1 MIDIAG
7 RKYRPHYSHNI
18 KENAMIDKNLLKK
31 DFSELLAGMEIGGRP
46 TAPQLH
52 DALSRAIM
60 KQAVPMMKASA
71 PKCRSASYLSA
82 EFLVG
87 RAIYNNILCLGLHDE
102 AEELLNSAGASLC
115 DLEEI
120 EDAAL
125 GNGGLGRLA
134 ACFLDSAA
142 SMRLPLTGYGIRYK
156 YGLFRQTIEN
166 GFQREY
172 ADDWTKFGDP
182 WSRRVDDDAVMVRFS
197 DLEVL
202 AVPYDM
208 PIFGYKNDFAGTLR
222 LWQAEAPQAF
232 DFDAFNNS
240 DFIGAF
246 RSQNAAQ
253 SISQVL
259 YPNDSTDEG
268 RVLRLRQ
275 EYFFSAAS
283 IADLVRKHVEAGRN
297 IGDFAQYNS
306 VQLNDTHP
314 TIAIPELIRVL
325 TKQFGLDFDKAM
337 EIAQKTFNYTNH
349 TIMSEAL
356 EKWGTGIMEKILPEV
371 YSIIL
376 RINEAFIADMY
387 RRGMPREKI
396 DQMKPVCSGTI
407 HMAKMAIY
415 CSSATNGVARIHTEI
430 LKHDALPEWYEL
442 YPERFQ
448 NKTNGITP
456 RRWIALCNP
465 ALSAQITGLLGSE
478 SWITDLSQLS
488 GLKKYADDKAQL
500 DRFAAIK
507 ADNKRALAAYI
518 AGHEGVSIDPDSIFD
533 IQIKR
538 LHEYKRQLLNA
549 FSILYIYYGIK
560 DGSIKDFAPTTF
572 IFGAKSAPGYAR
584 AKAIIKYIN
593 EIAALVNNDPEI
605 NGAIKVVFV
614 QNYNVSYAEKLVVAA
629 DISEQI
635 STAGTE
641 ASGTGNMK
649 FMLNG
654 TVTLGTYDGANV
666 EIAEEAGIENNYI
679 FGARVEE
686 LAEIM
691 PDYDPRRIYAENAKI
706 ARVLNTLI
714 DGTFSDGGNGS
725 FRELYYSLL
734 DGASWHKP
742 DHYYL
747 LGDLESY
754 VEAKLKANADYRDD
768 RDGFMKKC
776 WINMASAG
784 KFSSDRTIADYA
796 REIWKITPDK

>member
-1 MIDIAG
+1 
-7 RKYRPHYSHNI
+7 
-18 KENAMIDKNLLKK
+18 MIDKNILKA
-31 DFSELLAGMEIGGRP
+31 DFSANLAEVSANGAKP

-52 DALSRAIM
+52 DALAKAIM
-60 KQAVPMMKASA
+60 KQAVPMMEKSA
-71 PKCRSASYLSA
+71 PKGRSASYLSA

-102 AEELLNSAGASLC
+102 AETLLNSAGASLS

-142 SMRLPLTGYGIRYK
+142 SLKLPLTGYGIRYK
-156 YGLFRQTIEN
+156 YGLFKQTIEN

-182 WSRRVDDDAVMVRFS
+182 WSRRVEQDAITVHFS
-197 DLEVL
+197 DLDVL

-208 PIFGYKNDFAGTLR
+208 PVFGYKNDFAGTLR
-222 LWQAEAPQAF
+222 LWQAEAPQSF

-246 RSQNAAQ
+246 RNQNAAQ

-283 IADLVRKHVEAGRN
+283 IADLVRKHIAAGRDIN
-297 IGDFAQYNS
+297 DFALFNS

-325 TKQFGLDFDKAM
+325 TKQYGVSFDKAM

-387 RRGMPREKI
+387 RRGMPKNKI
-396 DQMKPVCSGTI
+396 EQMKPVCKGTI

-415 CSSATNGVARIHTEI
+415 CSSYTNGVARIHTEI

-465 ALSAQITGLLGSE
+465 KLSAQITELLGSE
-478 SWITDLSQLS
+478 AWITDLSQLKA
-488 GLKKYADDKAQL
+488 LEKYADDKAQVG
-500 DRFAAIK
+500 RFAEIK
-507 ADNKRALAAYI
+507 AENKRALAAYI
-518 AGHEGVSIDPDSIFD
+518 KEHEGVDISADSIFD

-549 FSILYIYYGIK
+549 FSILYIYFGIK

-593 EIAALVNNDPEI
+593 EIAALVNNDPDI

-686 LAEIM
+686 LAKIM
-691 PDYDPRRIYAENAKI
+691 PDYDPRKIYAENKKI
-706 ARVLNTLI
+706 ARVLDTLI

-725 FRELYYSLL
+725 FRELYYALL
-734 DGASWHKP
+734 DGASWHVP

-754 VEAKLKANADYRDD
+754 VEAKLSANADYRDRKD
-768 RDGFMKKC
+768 EFLKKC
-776 WINMASAG
+776 WINMACAG
-784 KFSSDRTIADYA
+784 KFSSDRTIEDYA
-796 REIWKITPDK
+796 KEIWKITPDN

>member
-1 MIDIAG
+1 
-7 RKYRPHYSHNI
+7 
-18 KENAMIDKNLLKK
+18 MIDKSTLKK
-31 DFSELLAGMEIGGRP
+31 DFHEYLSELCGNEKP

-52 DALSRAIM
+52 DALSRAVM
-60 KQAVPMMKASA
+60 KQAAPLMESSA
-71 PKCRSASYLSA
+71 PKGRSASYLSA

-87 RAIYNNILCLGLHDE
+87 RAVYNNLLCLGIHDE
-102 AEELLNSAGASLC
+102 AEEILNSAGASLC

-142 SMRLPLTGYGIRYK
+142 SMKLPLTGYGIRYK
-156 YGLFRQTIEN
+156 YGLFKQSIVD
-166 GFQREY
+166 GFQKEE

-182 WSRRVDDDAVMVRFS
+182 WSKRISSDAVKVHFS
-197 DLEVL
+197 TGDVM

-222 LWQAEAPQAF
+222 LWQAEPIHEF
-232 DFDAFNNS
+232 DFDAFNRQ
-240 DFIGAF
+240 DYM
-246 RSQNAAQ
+246 AACREQ
-253 SISQVL
+253 IEAENISRTL
-259 YPNDSTDEG
+259 YPNDDARPG
-268 RVLRLRQ
+268 KLLRLKQ

-283 IADLVRKHVEAGRN
+283 IHDLIRKHLKAGRK
-297 IGDFAQYNS
+297 IEDFAEYNTI
-306 VQLNDTHP
+306 QLNDTHP
-314 TIAIPELIRVL
+314 TISIPELIRVL
-325 TKQFGLDFDKAM
+325 TADYELPFDKAM

-356 EKWGTGIMEKILPEV
+356 EKWGVDLMEELLPEV
-371 YSIIL
+371 YAVIL
-376 RINEAFIADMY
+376 RINEYFIADMY
-387 RRGMPREKI
+387 RRSMPKDKI
-396 DQMKPVCSGTI
+396 TQMKPVSGGVV

-415 CSSATNGVARIHTEI
+415 CSSYTNGVAQIHTEI
-430 LKHDALPEWYEL
+430 LKHSALPEWYEL

-465 ALSAQITGLLGSE
+465 ELSAQITELLGGE
-478 SWITDLSQLS
+478 GWITDLSQLKA
-488 GLKKYADDKAQL
+488 LEKYADDPAQL
-500 DRFAAIK
+500 DRFSKIK
-507 ADNKRALAAYI
+507 AAKKAALAEYI
-518 AGHEGVSIDPDSIFD
+518 AEHERTSVDPDSIFD

-549 FSILYIYYGIK
+549 FSIMYIYFGIK
-560 DGSIKDFAPTTF
+560 DGSIKDFYPTTF

-593 EIAALVNNDPEI
+593 EIAALVNSDPEVKGLI
-605 NGAIKVVFV
+605 NVVFV
-614 QNYNVSYAEKLVVAA
+614 QNYNVSYAEKLVTAA

-666 EIAEEAGIENNYI
+666 EIVEEAGMENNYI

-686 LAEIM
+686 LEKIM
-691 PDYDPRRIYAENAKI
+691 PEYDPRKLYAENKKI
-706 ARVLNTLI
+706 ARVLDTLI
-714 DGTFSDGGNGS
+714 DGTFSDGGSGS
-725 FRELYYSLL
+725 FRELYYALL
-734 DGASWHKP
+734 DGASWHVP

-754 VEAKLKANADYRDD
+754 VEAKLKANADYRNN
-768 RDGFMKKC
+768 RNEFIRKC
-776 WINMASAG
+776 WINMCNAG

-796 REIWKITPDK
+796 RDIWKITPDK

>member
-1 MIDIAG
+1 
-7 RKYRPHYSHNI
+7 
-18 KENAMIDKNLLKK
+18 MIDKTLLKK
-31 DFSELLAGMEIGGRP
+31 DFTELLADMDIDGTP

-60 KQAVPMMKASA
+60 KQAVPMMKKSA
-71 PKCRSASYLSA
+71 PKGRSASYLSA

-156 YGLFRQTIEN
+156 YGLFKQTIEN

-182 WSRRVDDDAVMVRFS
+182 WSRRAESDAVTVHFS
-197 DLEVL
+197 TGDVI

-222 LWQAEAPQAF
+222 LWQAEPVNEF
-232 DFDAFNNS
+232 DFDAFNRQDYNEACRGQ
-240 DFIGAF
+240 IEAE
-246 RSQNAAQ
+246 N
-253 SISQVL
+253 ISRTL
-259 YPNDSTDEG
+259 YPNDDTRQG
-268 RVLRLRQ
+268 KLLRLKQ
-275 EYFFSAAS
+275 QYFFCAAS
-283 IADLVRKHVEAGRN
+283 IADLVRKHMRAGRN
-297 IGDFAQYNS
+297 IESFAEYNS
-306 VQLNDTHP
+306 IQLNDTHP
-314 TIAIPELIRVL
+314 TVSIPELIRVL
-325 TKQFGLDFDKAM
+325 TTSFEMPFEKALD
-337 EIAQKTFNYTNH
+337 IAKKTFNYTNH
-349 TIMSEAL
+349 TIMAEAL
-356 EKWGTGIMEKILPEV
+356 EKWGTDLMEELLPEI
-371 YSIIL
+371 YAIIL
-376 RINEAFIADMY
+376 RINEEFIADMY

-396 DQMKPVCSGTI
+396 DLMKPVSGGVV

-415 CSSATNGVARIHTEI
+415 CTSVTNGVARIHTEI

-465 ALSAQITGLLGSE
+465 ALSAQITELLGNE
-478 SWITDLSQLS
+478 NWITDLSQLKN
-488 GLKKYADDKAQL
+488 LKKYADDKTQL
-500 DRFAAIK
+500 ERFSAIK
-507 ADNKRALAAYI
+507 AENKRALADYI
-518 AGHEGVSIDPDSIFD
+518 AEHEGVSINPDSIFD

-560 DGSIKDFAPTTF
+560 DGSITNFTPTTF

-593 EIAALVNNDPEI
+593 EIAKLVNNDPEI
-605 NGAIKVVFV
+605 FGAIKVVFV
-614 QNYNVSYAEKLVVAA
+614 QNYNVSYAEKLVIAA
-629 DISEQI
+629 DVSEQI

-666 EIAEEAGIENNYI
+666 EIAEEAGIDNNYI

-691 PDYDPRRIYAENAKI
+691 PNYDPRRIYAENKKI

-747 LGDLESY
+747 LGDLKSY
-754 VEAKLKANADYRDD
+754 VEAKLKANADYREN
-768 RDGFMKKC
+768 REEFMKKC
-776 WINMASAG
+776 WINMSCAG

-796 REIWKITPDK
+796 REIWKITPDN

>member
-1 MIDIAG
+1 
-7 RKYRPHYSHNI
+7 
-18 KENAMIDKNLLKK
+18 MIDKDLLKK
-31 DFSELLAGMEIGGRP
+31 DFDEYLAELADGEKP

-52 DALSRAIM
+52 DALARSIM
-60 KQAVPMMKASA
+60 KQAAPVMAKSA
-71 PKCRSASYLSA
+71 PKGRSASYFSA

-87 RAIYNNILCLGLHDE
+87 RAVYNNLMCLGLLDDAE
-102 AEELLNSAGASLC
+102 ALLNSAGASLC
-115 DLEEI
+115 SLEEI

-142 SMRLPLTGYGIRYK
+142 SMKLPLTGYGIRYK
-156 YGLFRQTIEN
+156 YGLFKQSIVD
-166 GFQREY
+166 GFQKED

-182 WSRRVDDDAVMVRFS
+182 WSKRVEKDAVKVHFS
-197 DLEVL
+197 TGDVM

-208 PIFGYKNDFAGTLR
+208 PIFGYKNGFAGTLR
-222 LWQAEAPQAF
+222 LWQAEPVKEF
-232 DFDAFNNS
+232 DFDAFNRQ
-240 DFIGAF
+240 DYMEAC
-246 RSQNAAQ
+246 RAQ
-253 SISQVL
+253 IEAENISRTL
-259 YPNDSTDEG
+259 YPNDDARPG
-268 RVLRLRQ
+268 KLLRLKQ
-275 EYFFSAAS
+275 QYFFCAAS
-283 IADLVRKHVEAGRN
+283 LHDLLKKHLKAGRK
-297 IGDFAQYNS
+297 IEDFAEYNS
-306 VQLNDTHP
+306 IQLNDTHP
-314 TIAIPELIRVL
+314 TISIPELIRLLMTEYGVSFEKSL
-325 TKQFGLDFDKAM
+325 

-349 TIMSEAL
+349 TIMPEAL
-356 EKWGTGIMEKILPEV
+356 EKWGTDLMEELLPQV
-371 YSIIL
+371 YSVIL

-387 RRGMPREKI
+387 RRNMPREQI
-396 DQMKPVCSGTI
+396 DQMKMVSGGVV

-415 CSSATNGVARIHTEI
+415 CSSCTNGVARIHTEI
-430 LKHDALPEWYEL
+430 LKHNALPEWYEL

-465 ALSAQITGLLGSE
+465 ELSAQITDLLGDE
-478 SWITDLSQLS
+478 GWITDLSR
-488 GLKKYADDKAQL
+488 LKKLEKYAGDPAQL
-500 DRFAAIK
+500 DRFSRIK
-507 ADNKRALAAYI
+507 SAKKATLAEYI
-518 AGHEGVSIDPDSIFD
+518 AEHDRTAVDADSIFD

-549 FSILYIYYGIK
+549 FSIMYIYFGIK
-560 DGSIKDFAPTTF
+560 DGSIKDFYPTTF

-593 EIAALVNNDPEI
+593 EIAALVNSDPAVKGLI
-605 NGAIKVVFV
+605 NVVFV
-614 QNYNVSYAEKLVVAA
+614 QNYNVSYAEKLVTAA

-686 LAEIM
+686 LEKIM
-691 PDYDPRRIYAENAKI
+691 PSYDPRKIYASDPQI
-706 ARVLNTLI
+706 ARVLDTLI
-714 DGTFSDGGNGS
+714 DGTFSDGGSGA
-725 FRELYYSLL
+725 FRELYYALL
-734 DGASWHKP
+734 DGASWHVP

-747 LGDLESY
+747 LGDLHSY

-768 RDGFMKKC
+768 RAGFLRKC
-776 WINMASAG
+776 WINMSNAG

-796 REIWKITPDK
+796 KEIWRITPDK

>member
-1 MIDIAG
+1 
-7 RKYRPHYSHNI
+7 
-18 KENAMIDKNLLKK
+18 MIDKELLKR
-31 DFSELLAGMEIGGRP
+31 DFEKNLGEICESGAKP

-52 DALSRAIM
+52 NALSSAIM
-60 KQAVPMMKASA
+60 KQAVPIMSKSA
-71 PKCRSASYLSA
+71 PKGRSASYLSA

-87 RAIYNNILCLGLHDE
+87 RAIYNNLLCLGLRDE
-102 AEELLNSAGASLC
+102 AESLLNSAGASLNE
-115 DLEEI
+115 LEEI

-142 SMRLPLTGYGIRYK
+142 SLKLPLTGYGIRYK
-156 YGLFRQTIEN
+156 FGLFKQTIEN

-172 ADDWTKFGDP
+172 ADDWTRFGDP
-182 WSRRVDDDAVMVRFS
+182 WSRRVEADTVTVHFASGDVK
-197 DLEVL
+197 

-222 LWQAEAPQAF
+222 LWQAEPVNEF
-232 DFDAFNNS
+232 DFDAFNRQDYMNACRGQIEAENIS
-240 DFIGAF
+240 
-246 RSQNAAQ
+246 RS
-253 SISQVL
+253 L
-259 YPNDSTDEG
+259 YPNDDARPG
-268 RVLRLRQ
+268 KLLRLKQ

-283 IADLVRKHVEAGRN
+283 VEDLIKKHIRAGRK
-297 IGDFAQYNS
+297 IEDFAEYNS
-306 VQLNDTHP
+306 IQLNDTHP

-325 TKQFGLDFDKAM
+325 TARFGLSFEQSL
-337 EIAQKTFNYTNH
+337 EIAKKTFNYTNH
-349 TIMSEAL
+349 TIMAEAL
-356 EKWGTGIMEKILPEV
+356 EKWGTDLMEELIPDV

-376 RINEAFIADMY
+376 RINEEFISDMY
-387 RRGMPREKI
+387 RRNMARNQI
-396 DQMKPVCSGTI
+396 DAMKPVSGGVV

-415 CSSATNGVARIHTEI
+415 CSNAVNGVAQIHTEI
-430 LKHDALPEWYEL
+430 LKKDALPEWYEL

-465 ALSAQITGLLGSE
+465 KQSAQITELLGNE
-478 SWITDLSQLS
+478 SWITNLSE
-488 GLKKYADDKAQL
+488 LKNLKGYADDKEQMA
-500 DRFAAIK
+500 RFAGIK
-507 ADNKRALAAYI
+507 YENKKALADYI
-518 AGHEGVSIDPDSIFD
+518 KEHEGITINPDSIFD

-538 LHEYKRQLLNA
+538 LHEYKRQLMNA

-560 DGSIKDFAPTTF
+560 DGSICNFYPTTY
-572 IFGAKSAPGYAR
+572 IFGAKSAPGYVR
-584 AKAIIKYIN
+584 AKAIIKFIN
-593 EIAALVNNDPEI
+593 EIAKLVNNDPEI
-605 NGAIKVVFV
+605 NDTIKVVFV

-666 EIAEEAGIENNYI
+666 EIAEEAGIDNNYI
-679 FGARVEE
+679 FGARVED

-691 PDYDPRRIYAENAKI
+691 PQYDPRRIYAENKKI
-706 ARVLNTLI
+706 ARVIETLI
-714 DGTFSDGGNGS
+714 DGTFTDGGSGD

-734 DGASWHKP
+734 DGASWHRP
-742 DHYYL
+742 DNYYI

-754 VEAKLKANADYRDD
+754 VEAKLKANSDYRDD
-768 RDGFMKKC
+768 KNGFLRKC
-776 WINMASAG
+776 WINMTCSG
-784 KFSSDRTIADYA
+784 KFSSDRTIEDYA
-796 REIWKITPDK
+796 KEIWKITPDE

>member
-1 MIDIAG
+1 
-7 RKYRPHYSHNI
+7 
-18 KENAMIDKNLLKK
+18 MIDKDLLKK
-31 DFSELLAGMEIGGRP
+31 DFDEYLAELTDGEKP

-52 DALSRAIM
+52 DALARSIM
-60 KQAVPMMKASA
+60 KQAVPVMAKSA
-71 PKCRSASYLSA
+71 PKGRSASYFSA

-87 RAIYNNILCLGLHDE
+87 RAVYNNLMCLGLLDDAE
-102 AEELLNSAGASLC
+102 ALLNSAGASLC
-115 DLEEI
+115 SLEEI

-142 SMRLPLTGYGIRYK
+142 SMKLPLTGYGIRYK
-156 YGLFRQTIEN
+156 YGLFKQSIVD
-166 GFQREY
+166 GFQKED

-182 WSRRVDDDAVMVRFS
+182 WSKRVEKDAVKVHFS
-197 DLEVL
+197 TGDVM

-208 PIFGYKNDFAGTLR
+208 PIFGYKNGFAGTLR
-222 LWQAEAPQAF
+222 LWQAEPVKEF
-232 DFDAFNNS
+232 DFDAFNRQ
-240 DFIGAF
+240 DYMEAC
-246 RSQNAAQ
+246 RAQ
-253 SISQVL
+253 IEAENISRTL
-259 YPNDSTDEG
+259 YPNDDARPG
-268 RVLRLRQ
+268 KLLRLKQ
-275 EYFFSAAS
+275 QYFFCAAS
-283 IADLVRKHVEAGRN
+283 LHDLLKKHLKAGRK
-297 IGDFAQYNS
+297 IEDFAEYNS
-306 VQLNDTHP
+306 IQLNDTHP
-314 TIAIPELIRVL
+314 TISIPELIRLLMTEYGVSFEKSL
-325 TKQFGLDFDKAM
+325 

-349 TIMSEAL
+349 TIMPEAL
-356 EKWGTGIMEKILPEV
+356 EKWGTDLMEELLPQV
-371 YSIIL
+371 YSVIL

-387 RRGMPREKI
+387 RRNMPREQI
-396 DQMKPVCSGTI
+396 DQMKMVSGGVV

-415 CSSATNGVARIHTEI
+415 CSSCTNGVARIHTEI
-430 LKHDALPEWYEL
+430 LKHNALPEWYEL

-465 ALSAQITGLLGSE
+465 ELSAQITDLLGDE
-478 SWITDLSQLS
+478 GWITDLSR
-488 GLKKYADDKAQL
+488 LKELEKYAGDPAQL
-500 DRFAAIK
+500 DRFSRIK
-507 ADNKRALAAYI
+507 SAKKATLAEYI
-518 AGHEGVSIDPDSIFD
+518 AEHDRTAVDADSIFD

-549 FSILYIYYGIK
+549 FSIMYIYFGIK
-560 DGSIKDFAPTTF
+560 DGSIKDFYPTTF

-593 EIAALVNNDPEI
+593 EIAALVNSDPAVKGLI
-605 NGAIKVVFV
+605 NVVFV
-614 QNYNVSYAEKLVVAA
+614 QNYNVSYAEKLVTAA

-686 LAEIM
+686 LEKIM
-691 PDYDPRRIYAENAKI
+691 PSYDPRKIYASDPQI
-706 ARVLNTLI
+706 ARVLDTLI
-714 DGTFSDGGNGS
+714 DGTFSDGGSGA
-725 FRELYYSLL
+725 FRELYYALL
-734 DGASWHKP
+734 DGASWHVP

-747 LGDLESY
+747 LGDLHSY

-768 RDGFMKKC
+768 RAGFLRKC
-776 WINMASAG
+776 WINMSNAG

-796 REIWKITPDK
+796 KEIWRIAPDK

>member
-1 MIDIAG
+1 
-7 RKYRPHYSHNI
+7 
-18 KENAMIDKNLLKK
+18 MIDKSTLKK
-31 DFSELLAGMEIGGRP
+31 DFHEYLSELCGNEKP

-52 DALSRAIM
+52 DALSRAVM
-60 KQAVPMMKASA
+60 KQAAPLMESSA
-71 PKCRSASYLSA
+71 PKGRSASYLSA

-87 RAIYNNILCLGLHDE
+87 RAVYNNLLCLGIHDE
-102 AEELLNSAGASLC
+102 AEEILNSAGASLC

-142 SMRLPLTGYGIRYK
+142 SMKLPLTGYGIRYK
-156 YGLFRQTIEN
+156 YGLFKQSIVD
-166 GFQREY
+166 GFQKEE

-182 WSRRVDDDAVMVRFS
+182 WSKRISSDAVKVHFS
-197 DLEVL
+197 TGDVM

-222 LWQAEAPQAF
+222 LWQAEPIHEF
-232 DFDAFNNS
+232 DFDAFNRQ
-240 DFIGAF
+240 DYM
-246 RSQNAAQ
+246 AACREQ
-253 SISQVL
+253 IEAENISRTL
-259 YPNDSTDEG
+259 YPNDDARPG
-268 RVLRLRQ
+268 KLLRLKQ

-283 IADLVRKHVEAGRN
+283 IHDLIRKHLKAGRK
-297 IGDFAQYNS
+297 IEDFAEYNTI
-306 VQLNDTHP
+306 QLNDTHP
-314 TIAIPELIRVL
+314 TISIPELIRVL
-325 TKQFGLDFDKAM
+325 TADYELPFDKAM

-356 EKWGTGIMEKILPEV
+356 EKWGVDLMEELLPEV
-371 YSIIL
+371 YAVIL
-376 RINEAFIADMY
+376 RINEYFIADMY
-387 RRGMPREKI
+387 RRSMPKDKI
-396 DQMKPVCSGTI
+396 TQMKPVSGGVV

-415 CSSATNGVARIHTEI
+415 CSSYTNGVAQIHTEI
-430 LKHDALPEWYEL
+430 LKHSALPEWYEL

-465 ALSAQITGLLGSE
+465 ELSAQITELLGGE
-478 SWITDLSQLS
+478 GWITDLSQLKA
-488 GLKKYADDKAQL
+488 LEKYADDPAQL
-500 DRFAAIK
+500 DRFSKIK
-507 ADNKRALAAYI
+507 AAKKAALAEYI
-518 AGHEGVSIDPDSIFD
+518 AEHEHTSVDPDSIFD

-549 FSILYIYYGIK
+549 FSIMYIYFGIK
-560 DGSIKDFAPTTF
+560 DGSIKDFYPTTF

-593 EIAALVNNDPEI
+593 EIAALVNSDPEVKGLI
-605 NGAIKVVFV
+605 NVVFV
-614 QNYNVSYAEKLVVAA
+614 QNYNVSYAEKLVTAA

-666 EIAEEAGIENNYI
+666 EIVEEAGMENNYI

-686 LAEIM
+686 LEKIM
-691 PDYDPRRIYAENAKI
+691 PEYDPRKLYAENKKI
-706 ARVLNTLI
+706 ARVLDTLI
-714 DGTFSDGGNGS
+714 DGTFSDGGSGS
-725 FRELYYSLL
+725 FRELYYALL
-734 DGASWHKP
+734 DGASWHVP

-754 VEAKLKANADYRDD
+754 VEAKLKANADYRSN
-768 RDGFMKKC
+768 RNEFIRKC
-776 WINMASAG
+776 WINMCNAG

-796 REIWKITPDK
+796 RDIWKITPDK

>member
-1 MIDIAG
+1 
-7 RKYRPHYSHNI
+7 
-18 KENAMIDKNLLKK
+18 MIDKDLLKK
-31 DFSELLAGMEIGGRP
+31 DFDEYLAELTDGEKP

-52 DALSRAIM
+52 DALARSIM
-60 KQAVPMMKASA
+60 KQAAPVMAKSA
-71 PKCRSASYLSA
+71 PKGRSASYFSA

-87 RAIYNNILCLGLHDE
+87 RAVYNNLMCLGLLDDAE
-102 AEELLNSAGASLC
+102 ALLNSAGASLC
-115 DLEEI
+115 SLEEI

-142 SMRLPLTGYGIRYK
+142 SMKLPLTGYGIRYK
-156 YGLFRQTIEN
+156 YGLFKQSIVD
-166 GFQREY
+166 GFQKED

-182 WSRRVDDDAVMVRFS
+182 WSKRIEKDAVKVHFS
-197 DLEVL
+197 TGDVM

-208 PIFGYKNDFAGTLR
+208 PIFGYKNGFAGTLR
-222 LWQAEAPQAF
+222 LWQAEPVREF
-232 DFDAFNNS
+232 DFDAFNRQ
-240 DFIGAF
+240 DYMEAC
-246 RSQNAAQ
+246 RAQ
-253 SISQVL
+253 IEAENISRTL
-259 YPNDSTDEG
+259 YPNDDARPG
-268 RVLRLRQ
+268 KLLRLKQ
-275 EYFFSAAS
+275 QYFFCAAS
-283 IADLVRKHVEAGRN
+283 LHDLLKKHLKAGRK
-297 IGDFAQYNS
+297 IEDFAEYNS
-306 VQLNDTHP
+306 IQLNDTHP
-314 TIAIPELIRVL
+314 TISIPELIRLLMTEYGVSFEKSL
-325 TKQFGLDFDKAM
+325 

-349 TIMSEAL
+349 TIMPEAL
-356 EKWGTGIMEKILPEV
+356 EKWGTDLMEELLPQV
-371 YSIIL
+371 YSVIL

-387 RRGMPREKI
+387 RRNMPREQI
-396 DQMKPVCSGTI
+396 DQMKMVSGGVV

-415 CSSATNGVARIHTEI
+415 CSSCTNGVARIHTEI
-430 LKHDALPEWYEL
+430 LKHNALPEWYEL

-465 ALSAQITGLLGSE
+465 ELSAQITDLLGGE
-478 SWITDLSQLS
+478 GWITDLSR
-488 GLKKYADDKAQL
+488 LKELEKYAGDPAQL
-500 DRFAAIK
+500 DRFSRIK
-507 ADNKRALAAYI
+507 SAKKATLAEYI
-518 AGHEGVSIDPDSIFD
+518 AEHERTAVDADSIFD

-549 FSILYIYYGIK
+549 FSIMYIYFGIK
-560 DGSIKDFAPTTF
+560 DGSIKDFYPTTF

-593 EIAALVNNDPEI
+593 EIAALVNSDPAVKGLI
-605 NGAIKVVFV
+605 NVVFV
-614 QNYNVSYAEKLVVAA
+614 QNYNVSYAEKLVTAA

-686 LAEIM
+686 LEKIM
-691 PDYDPRRIYAENAKI
+691 PSYDPRKIYASDPQI
-706 ARVLNTLI
+706 ARVLDTLI
-714 DGTFSDGGNGS
+714 DGTFSDGGSGA
-725 FRELYYSLL
+725 FRELYYALL
-734 DGASWHKP
+734 DGASWHVP

-747 LGDLESY
+747 LGDLHSY

-768 RDGFMKKC
+768 RAGFLRKC
-776 WINMASAG
+776 WINMSNAG

-796 REIWKITPDK
+796 KEIWRIAPDK

>member
-1 MIDIAG
+1 
-7 RKYRPHYSHNI
+7 
-18 KENAMIDKNLLKK
+18 MIDKTTLKK
-31 DFSELLAGMEIGGRP
+31 DFEEYLAELCGSGKPA
-46 TAPQLH
+46 APQLH
-52 DALSRAIM
+52 DALSRAVM
-60 KQAVPMMKASA
+60 KQAAPLMASSA
-71 PKCRSASYLSA
+71 PKGRSASYLSA

-87 RAIYNNILCLGLHDE
+87 RAVYNNLLCLGIHDE
-102 AEELLNSAGASLC
+102 AEEILRSAGASLN

-142 SMRLPLTGYGIRYK
+142 SMKLPLTGYGIRYK
-156 YGLFRQTIEN
+156 YGLFKQSLEN
-166 GFQREY
+166 GFQKEE

-182 WSRRVDDDAVMVRFS
+182 WSKRVSSDAVRVRFS
-197 DLEVL
+197 SGDVM

-208 PIFGYKNDFAGTLR
+208 PIFGYKNNFAGTLR
-222 LWQAEAPQAF
+222 LWQAEPLREF
-232 DFDAFNNS
+232 DFDAFNRQ
-240 DFIGAF
+240 DYM
-246 RSQNAAQ
+246 AACREQ
-253 SISQVL
+253 IEAENISRTL
-259 YPNDSTDEG
+259 YPNDDARPG
-268 RVLRLRQ
+268 KLLRLKQ

-283 IADLVRKHVEAGRN
+283 IEDLIRKHLRAGRALSA
-297 IGDFAQYNS
+297 FAEYNTI
-306 VQLNDTHP
+306 QLNDTHP
-314 TIAIPELIRVL
+314 VIAIPELIRNL
-325 TKQFGLDFDKAM
+325 ISRGCKFEEALETAK
-337 EIAQKTFNYTNH
+337 KTFNYTNH
-349 TIMSEAL
+349 TIMAEAL
-356 EKWGTGIMEKILPEV
+356 EKWGVDLVEELLPEV
-371 YSIIL
+371 YAIIL

-387 RRGMPREKI
+387 RRDMPKDKI
-396 DQMKPVCSGTI
+396 DLMKPVSGGVV

-415 CSSATNGVARIHTEI
+415 CSSYTNGVARIHTEI
-430 LKHDALPEWYEL
+430 LKHSALPEWYEL

-465 ALSAQITGLLGSE
+465 ELSAQITELLGGGD
-478 SWITDLSQLS
+478 WITDLSR
-488 GLKKYADDKAQL
+488 LKELERYADDAGQL
-500 DRFAAIK
+500 ERFSKIK
-507 ADNKRALAAYI
+507 AAKKAALAEYI
-518 AGHEGVSIDPDSIFD
+518 KAHEGAAIDPDSIFD

-549 FSILYIYYGIK
+549 FSIMYIYFGVK
-560 DGSIKDFAPTTF
+560 DGSIKNFYPTTF

-593 EIAALVNNDPEI
+593 EIAALVNSDPDVKGLI
-605 NGAIKVVFV
+605 NVVFV
-614 QNYNVSYAEKLVVAA
+614 QNYNVSYAEKLVTAA

-666 EIAEEAGIENNYI
+666 EIVEEAGMDNNYI

-686 LAEIM
+686 LEKIM
-691 PDYDPRRIYAENAKI
+691 PEYDPRRIYAENGKI
-706 ARVLNTLI
+706 ARVLDTLI

-725 FRELYYSLL
+725 FRELYYALL
-734 DGASWHKP
+734 DGASWHVP

-754 VEAKLKANADYRDD
+754 VEAKLKANADYRDS
-768 RDGFMKKC
+768 RGEFTRKC
-776 WINMASAG
+776 WINMCNAG

-796 REIWKITPDK
+796 RDIWKIAPDK